1 MKKLGKRVFTFI
13 KLKKEKGFTVSKE
26 LIEMVKD
33 QKKMRT
39 TILSTLKSGPKTIPE
54 IANETGLEQHIV
66 TWYLMTYLKYRIV
79 KPDEE
84 NEEGFWKYSLVKV
97 GGE

>member
-1 MKKLGKRVFTFI
+1 MKKLGKKVFTFI

-39 TILSTLKSGPKTIPE
+39 TILSALKSGPKTIPE
-54 IANETGLEQHIV
+54 IASETRLEPYIV

-79 KPDEE
+79 KAYEE
-84 NEEGFWKYSLVKV
+84 TEEGFWKYSLAKT
-97 GGE
+97 GGG